1 MLEPTFRYH
10 YQQTVPSDAVI
21 HELLDPNMPSMYEL
35 ANKMSLMLVNTHFS
49 VYGSR
54 PIPPNVIEIAGIH
67 LTKSE
72 KLPQVCKRA

>member
-1 MLEPTFRYH
+1 M
-10 YQQTVPSDAVI
+10 PSDAVI

-54 PIPPNVIEIAGIH
+54 PTPPNVIEIAGIH
-67 LTKSE
+67 VTKPG
-72 KLPQVCKRA
+72 KLSQVRKKA